1 VSDIRTQFGLKVVTA
16 ETRKESFIAFV
27 EAMDMTT
34 SYKPVL
40 LLALLRLAD
49 AKGRVNVAELVTEFQ
64 QFYMNRLVQGMPVE
78 KPRSRMSQI
87 AEMSD
92 TEVERLLFAM
102 PFERFERRN
111 YCVRCK
117 DVAYVAFVPEIWRR
131 LTDNEKA
138 HLHTVAERNIA
149 EYFAKLEDVRG

>member
-1 VSDIRTQFGLKVVTA
+1 
-16 ETRKESFIAFV
+16 
-27 EAMDMTT
+27 
-34 SYKPVL
+34 VL

-49 AKGRVNVAELVTEFQ
+49 TKGRVKVAELVTEFK
-64 QFYMNRLVQGMPVE
+64 QFYMNRCAQGMPVE

-117 DVAYVAFVPEIWRR
+117 EVEYVAFVPEILRR
-131 LTDNEKA
+131 LTEDEKA
-138 HLHTVAERNIA
+138 HLQAVAERNIE
-149 EYFAKLEDVRG
+149 EYFAKLSNMPT